1 MDLSHEER
9 TQNARAAYQQKP
21 KLPAY
26 VPRLIADILERY
38 PNPRDVSRY
47 LELGKAN
54 PFPGDKRFCAA
65 WLAEIH
71 RQEGRAA

>member
-1 MDLSHEER
+1 MDISKLDR
-9 TQNARAAYQQKP
+9 ANATETRAT
-21 KLPAY
+21 LPAY
-26 VPRLIADILERY
+26 VPGLIARILEQHPDTRSV
-38 PNPRDVSRY
+38 DRY

-71 RQEGRAA
+71 RQEGRDA